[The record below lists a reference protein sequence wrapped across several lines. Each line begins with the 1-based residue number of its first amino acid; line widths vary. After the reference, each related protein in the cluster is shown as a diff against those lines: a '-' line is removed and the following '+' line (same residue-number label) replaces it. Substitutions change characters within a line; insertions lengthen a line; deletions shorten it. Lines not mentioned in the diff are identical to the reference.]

1 MFLLPSDYW
10 QIQKT
15 KEKGKGVFA
24 KKKIRAGTIIG
35 DYLGKVIKTA
45 EYDVTKDTEGLYLMY
60 YTDHASIYP
69 NVAKPDI
76 HFLNHSCEPNC
87 WMYIYRGHTLFF
99 ALGDIHVGEELT
111 ISYLLSPKDDTCKP
125 CTHVC
130 HCSSVYC
137 TGTMHLTKEKYEKW
151 QRFLK
156 IEKKKTRIAPFTFGK
171 NLKRLKE
178 YPKIHFTHPIYKALC
193 S

>member
-1 MFLLPSDYW
+1 MFLLPDEYW
-10 QIQKT
+10 FVKKT
-15 KEKGKGVFA
+15 KNKGNGVFA
-24 KKKIRAGTIIG
+24 RKKIVAGTIIG
-35 DYLGKVIKTA
+35 DYLGTIVKTST
-45 EYDVTKDTEGLYLMY
+45 YDLSKDTKGLYLTY
-60 YTDHASIYP
+60 FTDQASIYP
-69 NVAKPDI
+69 DLKTEGMHLV
-76 HFLNHSCEPNC
+76 NHSCQPNC
-87 WMYIYRGHTLFF
+87 WIYIYRGHTLFF
-99 ALGDIHVGEELT
+99 ALRDIDVGEELT

-137 TGTMHLTKEKYEKW
+137 KGTMHLTKEKYEKW

-171 NLKRLKE
+171 NLKRLRE
-178 YPKIHFTHPIYKALC
+178 YPKIHVTHPIYKALC